1 MKLKIQINREINK
14 TKRWFFEKITNF
26 NKSLARLTRKK
37 RKENGYKLFKLLMLQ
52 MKEGS

>member
-37 RKENGYKLFKLLMLQ
+37 RKESEYKLFKLLMLQ

>member
-26 NKSLARLTRKK
+26 KKSLARLTMKK
-37 RKENGYKLFKLLMLQ
+37 RKDREHKLLMLE
-52 MKEGS
+52 EGT